1 MYLQFYLIMPIRPRK
16 TENQGGKSDIYRC
29 GQVGSCS
36 GDRRVAIFRP
46 TYKPLVFRLNGSNI
60 STTLSNNVN
69 KTKETREPGREIH
82 TFWFGQ
88 VGTCSGDRGGLF

>member
-69 KTKETREPGREIH
+69 KTKETREPGGEIH